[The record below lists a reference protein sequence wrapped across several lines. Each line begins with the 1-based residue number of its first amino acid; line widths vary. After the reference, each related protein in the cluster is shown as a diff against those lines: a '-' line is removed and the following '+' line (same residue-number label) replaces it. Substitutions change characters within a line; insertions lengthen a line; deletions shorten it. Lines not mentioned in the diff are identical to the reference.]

1 MSEDQ
6 IATPDTVIA
15 FWRDAGKDRWWK
27 KNDDFDSEVTLRF
40 MATWL
45 AASRAELASWES
57 SDEGLL
63 ALIIVLDQFP
73 RNMFRGDPRSYATDA
88 QALAVAQRAIGVG
101 VDGRVEKD
109 FQQFVYMPFMHAE
122 QLAHQLRCVEL
133 FRAAENTFNLKFAE
147 EHADIIRRFGRF
159 PHRNKILDRDTT
171 KAEQVF
177 LDSGGFSG

>member
-1 MSEDQ
+1 MTDISPAD
-6 IATPDTVIA
+6 IVS
-15 FWRDAGKDRWWK
+15 FWRAAGEDRWFK
-27 KNDDFDSEVTLRF
+27 KDDAFDREITQRF
-40 MATWL
+40 MTTWL
-45 AASRAELASWES
+45 TASRGELTSWQS

-88 QALAVAQRAIGVG
+88 QALAVAERAIEVG
-101 VDGRVEKD
+101 ADARVEKD

-122 QLAHQLRCVEL
+122 ELVRQQRCVEL

-159 PHRNKILDRDTT
+159 PHRNKILDRVTT
-171 KAEQVF
+171 AEEQVF

>member
-1 MSEDQ
+1 MT
-6 IATPDTVIA
+6 IAMPNEVIS
-15 FWRDAGKDRWWK
+15 FWREAGKDRWWK
-27 KNDDFDSEVTLRF
+27 KNDDFDRDVTSRF

-45 AASRAELASWES
+45 SASRGDLAFWES

-73 RNMFRGDPRSYATDA
+73 RNMFRGDPRSFVTDA
-88 QALAVAQRAIGVG
+88 QALAVAERAVERGT
-101 VDGRVEKD
+101 DLRVEND
-109 FQQFVYMPFMHAE
+109 FQQFVYMPFMHSE
-122 QLAHQLRCVEL
+122 QLAHQHRCVEL

-171 KAEQVF
+171 TEEQVF

>member
-1 MSEDQ
+1 MTDISPAD
-6 IATPDTVIA
+6 IVS
-15 FWRDAGKDRWWK
+15 FWRAAGEDRWFK
-27 KNDDFDSEVTLRF
+27 KDDAFDREITQRF

-45 AASRAELASWES
+45 AASRGELASWET
-57 SDEGLL
+57 SDAGRL

-88 QALAVAQRAIGVG
+88 QALAVAERAIAGG
-101 VDGRVEKD
+101 TDARVEKD
-109 FQQFVYMPFMHAE
+109 FQQFVYMPFMHSE
-122 QLAHQLRCVEL
+122 QLAHQERCIEL

-159 PHRNKILDRDTT
+159 PHRNKVLYRDTT
-171 KAEQVF
+171 TEEQVF